1 MAQQLIF
8 TSVPRGFQPG
18 ASGYCTAARS
28 EQMRTGLVQ
37 RLEQMSVYSHRTA
50 SPNPTILAYRLV
62 DLGGAKYRVLS
73 RIRDAGLDFTQRS
86 NFIAHHLAFEPGES
100 AGGASPAEILLFW
113 DGWKD
118 QWEGNPSP
126 LQDDKGDAIGS
137 SVRRLS
143 PPCKHWEDLTGDSG
157 WGAFPWNQSGGCC
170 WLHEKLDEFELLHLM
185 GESLRLKSS
194 DKQDAL
200 WETSFTT
207 YLGTIVEASK
217 YQWSAWNVLDPLPT
231 GKELGKNIIRVESLK
246 GDPIGNKELIEIA
259 RGGYPAISPT
269 SSVKQTRSTPK
280 EVKTQPHARVSK
292 EVFQRRESTSR
303 AVVSNTKNKQ
313 SYLLAL
319 LTATAATIVAVG
331 YFFFERISEENK
343 KASDVALIQCI
354 DSISENLSAGE
365 MILQD
370 QDYDSDLTK
379 DMLRPFGDKEKE
391 AIKALDRG
399 VRNLKKDKES
409 VESVREKLGIVRNI
423 AITDEP
429 IKKLSTLEM
438 RIIQWNLEK
447 QKQQETKLKQ
457 EISEKIKQLT
467 ESSNINYENDLSV
480 LQGLKRE
487 WNLKSKESFPY
498 ENIFEIIEIAKQLPS
513 KSSAGNEEYTQLLE
527 RLEGFKNIPDAVP
540 YVSKIIRY
548 EKERRKDTDKAL
560 ENIDSNRTTSISP
573 VFNEETRKHEKL
585 MLDSFFSED
594 FREKVFK
601 DFPAATVNY
610 ILVANLSCPGFM
622 KESQAI
628 TNLEVSNYKKTALK
642 TTDVFSEK
650 GLFKDAYRSK
660 SKSGLVL
667 VCKNQNKANI
677 VVFKTEKPSPLI
689 IQSTWHNKEIFNS
702 LDALKYYLNKTII
715 WDSKGN
721 DVLDA
726 KGRDALR
733 WSISCADTGKVII
746 TNLMTL
752 DPDVIR
758 TINNTSSA
766 IRKKECLNEFKRINP
781 SLTEEKIENLWQA
794 NKNGL
799 RWEELP
805 DSEVSKRIKEMDGV
819 AKAYLT
825 EKDDFENR
833 SNSPSQYSNL
843 KENEL
848 AKKVKESVQEVIKN
862 SKGLLGNANNGQMSE
877 IPDILLN
884 QLGKDIHLKVNQLR
898 EYLLM
903 SPSKELAKISFHDYE
918 EISKNKDNLAVIA
931 NWRNYRDYI
940 MSIDAS
946 GNGQPQSDSD
956 WFIENVLSG
965 KKKYELFLGDADL
978 QYFQICE

>member
-1 MAQQLIF
+1 VAQQLIF

-246 GDPIGNKELIEIA
+246 GDPIGNKELMEIA

-269 SSVKQTRSTPK
+269 SSVKQMRSTPR

-319 LTATAATIVAVG
+319 LTATAAAIIAVA
-331 YFFFERISEENK
+331 YFSFERISEGNK

-354 DSISENLSAGE
+354 ESISENLSAGE
-365 MILQD
+365 MIPQD

-379 DMLRPFGDKEKE
+379 EMLRPFGDKEQE
-391 AIKALDRG
+391 SIKALDRG
-399 VRNLKKDKES
+399 VRNLKKEKENI
-409 VESVREKLGIVRNI
+409 ESVRAKLGIVRNI

-438 RIIQWNLEK
+438 RINQWNLEK

-457 EISEKIKQLT
+457 EISEKIKFLT
-467 ESSNINYENDLSV
+467 ESSNINFENDLSL

-487 WNLKSKESFPY
+487 WNLKSKESFPF
-498 ENIFEIIEIAKQLPS
+498 ENFLEISEIAKQLPS
-513 KSSAGNEEYTQLLE
+513 KSTTGNEEYTKLLE
-527 RLEGFKNIPDAVP
+527 KLEGFKNIPDAVP

-548 EKERRKDTDKAL
+548 EKERRKESDKVL
-560 ENIDSNRTTSISP
+560 ENINSNKTTSISP
-573 VFNEETRKHEKL
+573 VFNEESRKLEKL
-585 MLDSFFSED
+585 MLDSFFTED
-594 FREKVFK
+594 FRDKVFK
-601 DFPAATVNY
+601 DFPAATVYY
-610 ILVANLSCPGFM
+610 ILVANLSCPSFI

-642 TTDVFSEK
+642 TTDVFNEK
-650 GLFKDAYRSK
+650 GLFKDAFRSK
-660 SKSGLVL
+660 SKSGLVF
-667 VCKNQNKANI
+667 VCKNQNKESI

-689 IQSTWHNKEIFNS
+689 IQSTWHNKEIFDS
-702 LDALKYYLNKTII
+702 LETLKNYLNKTVI
-715 WDSKGN
+715 WESTGK

-733 WSISCADTGKVII
+733 WSVTCVDTGKVI
-746 TNLMTL
+746 TNNLITL
-752 DPDVIR
+752 DQDAIR
-758 TINNTSSA
+758 TITNTASE
-766 IRKKECLNEFKRINP
+766 IRKKDCLNEFKRISP
-781 SLTEEKIENLWQA
+781 SLTDEEIENLWQA
-794 NKNGL
+794 NKNEMRL
-799 RWEELP
+799 DELS
-805 DSEVSKRIKEMDGV
+805 DSEVQKLIENRDKV
-819 AKAYLT
+819 AKAYLA
-825 EKDDFENR
+825 EKDNYKNR
-833 SNSPSQYSNL
+833 ANSPNKYSNL
-843 KENEL
+843 PKEEL
-848 AKKVKESVQEVIKN
+848 QDKVKESVQEVIRD
-862 SKGLLGNANNGQMSE
+862 SKGLLGSVNGGQMSE
-877 IPDILLN
+877 DPNILFN

-898 EYLLM
+898 KYLLM
-903 SPSKELAKISFHDYE
+903 KPSKELAQISDTDYE
-918 EISKNKDNLAVIA
+918 EISKNKNNLAVIT
-931 NWRNYRDYI
+931 NWRKYRDYI
-940 MSIDAS
+940 MSVDAS
-946 GNGQPQSDSD
+946 GNRQPQSDAD
-956 WFIENVLSG
+956 LFFENFLSG
-965 KKKYELFLGDADL
+965 KRKYELFLGDADL
-978 QYFQICE
+978 RYFQICE